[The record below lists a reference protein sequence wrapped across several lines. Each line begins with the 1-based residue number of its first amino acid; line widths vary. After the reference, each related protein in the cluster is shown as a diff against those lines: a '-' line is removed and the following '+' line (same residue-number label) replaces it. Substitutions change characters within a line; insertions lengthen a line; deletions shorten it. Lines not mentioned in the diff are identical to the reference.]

1 VSAAAP
7 GQVAIQ
13 LTEGE
18 AASIE
23 RLQGM
28 GFDRD
33 LCLEAFLACDR
44 NEELAVNYLLEN
56 LGDDM

>member
-1 VSAAAP
+1 M
-7 GQVAIQ
+7 AIQ
-13 LTEGE
+13 LTEAE
-18 AASIE
+18 AAALE

-44 NEELAVNYLLEN
+44 NEEMAANYLFEN
-56 LGDDM
+56 AGMDM